1 VVYSAQKKIRRDD
14 QMIKLS
20 KQFIRKIFNQI
31 RLEIVRLSQNPKYL
45 FLGLRHL
52 PIRSIIDVGANT
64 GQFARNILSVFPKSS
79 IYCFE
84 PLPEPYEE
92 LRKWAEK
99 QNGMVTVFNAALGD
113 SKGNVEMLCHLDH
126 SPSSSLLKSID
137 LCQSLYPFTQKQS
150 PVSIQLTTLDEWVKN
165 LPNSLVPEIL
175 IKLDVQGY
183 EDRVIKG
190 GQDTFKMAKACILEV
205 CLDKLY
211 EGQAEFKE
219 ITELLYTFGFKY
231 AGNLNQTYAND
242 GHVIYIDA
250 VFVNPGVKL

>member
-1 VVYSAQKKIRRDD
+1 MASIR
-14 QMIKLS
+14 
-20 KQFIRKIFNQI
+20 FNQMG
-31 RLEIVRLSQNPKYL
+31 LDIVRLPKRPRYS

-52 PIRSIIDVGANT
+52 PICSIIDGGANT
-64 GQFARNILSVFPKSS
+64 GQFARDIVTIFPKAH

-84 PLPEPYEE
+84 PLIEPYEK

-99 QNGMVTVFNAALGD
+99 QNGTVTVFNVALGD
-113 SKGNVEMLCHLDH
+113 SKGNVEMLCHSNH
-126 SPSSSLLKSID
+126 SPSSSLLKSTD

-150 PVSIQLTTLDEWVKN
+150 SVSTQLTTLDEWVKN
-165 LPNSLVPEIL
+165 LPNSFTPEIL

-190 GQDTFKMAKACILEV
+190 GRKTFEMAKASILEV

-219 ITELLYTFGFKY
+219 ITELLYELGFKY
-231 AGNLNQTYAND
+231 AGNLNQTYADD
-242 GHVIYIDA
+242 GHVIFIDA
-250 VFVNPGVKL
+250 VFVK

>member
-1 VVYSAQKKIRRDD
+1 
-14 QMIKLS
+14 MINLS
-20 KQFIRKIFNQI
+20 KQFIRKIFNLI
-31 RLEIVRLSQNPKYL
+31 GVDIIRLSQSPKYS

-52 PIRSIIDVGANT
+52 PIRSIIDGGANT
-64 GQFARNILSVFPKSS
+64 GQFARNIVTIFPKAH

-99 QNGMVTVFNAALGD
+99 QNGRVTVFNVALGD

-126 SPSSSLLKSID
+126 SPSSSLLKSTG

-165 LPNSLVPEIL
+165 LPNPLTPEIL

-190 GQDTFKMAKACILEV
+190 GRETFKMAKACIIEV

-211 EGQAEFKE
+211 EGQANFKE
-219 ITELLYTFGFKY
+219 ITELLYSFGFKY
-231 AGNLNQTYAND
+231 AGNLDQSYAND

-250 VFVNPGVKL
+250 VFAK